1 MQHLSSDVN
10 GITPTVGLPA
20 CGQSSREVRGRK
32 MPMEKH
38 TYCRICEPLCGMI
51 ATVED
56 DRLISLR
63 PDKEH
68 PLSRG
73 FACPKGIAFA
83 EIVNDPDRLRHP
95 LRRRPDGEFEQIS
108 WDTALEEIG
117 RRLVEVHQKSG
128 SDSIG
133 WYFGNPATFST
144 GHTLWTAIFMNLLGT
159 PHVYSAGSQDVNNR
173 FVASHFLYGNPLTA
187 PIPDINWVDYLV
199 IVGANPVV
207 SHGSVMSSPR
217 IREGLNAITARGGS
231 VVVVDPRHT
240 ETAREFDWLPITP
253 DTDALFLLSLLHVL
267 FDENLADRERLR
279 RQARG
284 VAELETLVAAYA
296 PEVTAGRTDIDP
308 ERVRAVARSLART
321 ERAAVYGRVGTSLG
335 RTGTLTTAL
344 LDMVNLV
351 AGNLDVPGGS
361 MFGDLGIPGQRLG
374 VAALQRL
381 SSFRWAGRRSRV
393 GSLPQVLGTA
403 PASLMAKE
411 ITTPGRGQLRALFVS
426 AGNPVLSVP
435 NGDELRSALDELDLM
450 VSLDIYRNETNARA
464 DYILPATTMYE
475 REDFLLPFQALFTT
489 PFKQA
494 TEAVIPP
501 QGEAREEWTVIN
513 ELIGFLSSESLLIR
527 SLHVGTQL
535 ARRVGR
541 PVTPRRVSDLV
552 IRMGLGGDRFGLRR
566 GGLTYRRL
574 VEDHPHGVVVA
585 DDLAPGQLAKNVTYL
600 DGRIRLT
607 APELMTEVERLGVAD
622 DAGYPLRLIGMRE
635 IRSENSWQHN
645 APMLLRG
652 GRSHAARMHPDDAT
666 ARGLAEGDLA
676 TVESRHGRIS
686 LPVTVT
692 EDIKPGVVA
701 IPHGWGHDGSGGWTQ
716 ANAAAHNDLGAG
728 GVNVNA
734 LISSD
739 PADLERLAGM
749 ANMTGVPIQ
758 VSALTESRVRSETD
772 AQPART

>member
-1 MQHLSSDVN
+1 MAL
-10 GITPTVGLPA
+10 
-20 CGQSSREVRGRK
+20 
-32 MPMEKH
+32 EKH

-63 PDKEH
+63 PDKDH
-68 PLSRG
+68 PLSKG
-73 FACPKGIAFA
+73 FACPKGIAFT

-95 LRRRPDGEFEQIS
+95 LRRRPDGDFEPIT
-108 WDTALEEIG
+108 WDTALSEIG
-117 RRLVEVHQKSG
+117 DRLAGVHRTHG
-128 SDSIG
+128 ADSIG

-187 PIPDINWVDYLV
+187 PIPDINRVDYLM
-199 IVGANPVV
+199 IIGANPIV

-217 IREGLNAITARGGS
+217 IREGLRAITARGGT
-231 VVVVDPRHT
+231 VLVVDPRHT
-240 ETAREFDWLPITP
+240 ETAREFDWQPITP
-253 DTDALFLLSLLHVL
+253 DTDALFLLSLLHVM
-267 FDENLADRERLR
+267 FDEGLADEDRLR

-284 VAELETLVAAYA
+284 VDDLKTTVAAYA
-296 PEVTAGRTDIDP
+296 PEVTAARTDIDP
-308 ERVRAVARSLART
+308 GRVREIARLLVST

-351 AGNLDVPGGS
+351 AGNLDVVGGS
-361 MFGDLGIPGQRLG
+361 MFGDLGIPGQKLG
-374 VAALQRL
+374 VAALQKV

-393 GSLPQVLGTA
+393 GNLPQVLGTA

-411 ITTPGRGQLRALFVS
+411 ITTPGKGQLRALFVS

-450 VSLDIYRNETNARA
+450 VSLDIYRNETNAHA

-513 ELIGFLSSESLLIR
+513 ELVGALASQNLLIR
-527 SLHVGTQL
+527 SLHTTNTL
-535 ARRVGR
+535 ARRLGR

-552 IRMGLGGDRFGLRR
+552 IRLGLGGDRFGLRR
-566 GGLTYRRL
+566 GGLSYRRL
-574 VEDHPHGVVVA
+574 IEKHPHGAVVA
-585 DDLAPGQLAKNVTYL
+585 DGLAPGQLSKNITFL
-600 DGRIRLT
+600 DGRIRLS
-607 APELMTEVERLGVAD
+607 APELMAEIERLEVEFDSGF
-622 DAGYPLRLIGMRE
+622 PLRLIGMRE

-666 ARGLAEGDLA
+666 IRGLAEGDLA

-686 LPVTVT
+686 LPVTIT

-701 IPHGWGHDGSGGWTQ
+701 IPHGWGHNGSGGWTQ
-716 ANAAAHNDLGAG
+716 ANAAAGNDLGTG

-758 VSALTESRVRSETD
+758 VTALDDSRRRAGASAGAS
-772 AQPART
+772 QN

>member
-1 MQHLSSDVN
+1 MTQDK
-10 GITPTVGLPA
+10 P
-20 CGQSSREVRGRK
+20 
-32 MPMEKH
+32 

-51 ATVED
+51 ATVD
-56 DRLISLR
+56 GDRLVSLR
-63 PDKEH
+63 PDKDH
-68 PLSRG
+68 PLSKG

-95 LRRRPDGEFEQIS
+95 LRRRPDGDFEQIS
-108 WDTALEEIG
+108 WDTALAEISD
-117 RRLVEVHQKSG
+117 RLREVQRARG
-128 SDSIG
+128 SDAVG

-144 GHTLWTAIFMNLLGT
+144 GHVLWAAVFMNLLGT

-173 FVASHFLYGNPLTA
+173 FVASHFLYGNPVAAT
-187 PIPDINWVDYLV
+187 IPDINRVDYLM
-199 IVGANPVV
+199 IIGANPVV

-217 IREGLNAITARGGS
+217 IREGLNAITGRGGT
-231 VVVVDPRHT
+231 VLVVDPRHT

-253 DTDALFLLSLLHVL
+253 DTDALFLLSLLQVM
-267 FDENLADRERLR
+267 FDEGSVDEERLR
-279 RQARG
+279 RRARG
-284 VAELETLVAAYA
+284 VDDLKAMVAGYA
-296 PEVTAGRTDIDP
+296 PEVTAARTDIPP
-308 ERVRAVARSLART
+308 EKVREIARALVST
-321 ERAAVYGRVGTSLG
+321 ERATVYGRVGTSLG

-351 AGNLDVPGGS
+351 AGNLDVVGGS
-361 MFGDLGIPGQRLG
+361 MFGDLGVPGQRLG
-374 VAALQRL
+374 VAALQRI
-381 SSFRWAGRRSRV
+381 SSFAWAGRRSRV
-393 GSLPQVLGTA
+393 GNLPQVLGTA

-411 ITTPGRGQLRALFVS
+411 ITTPGKGQLRALFVS

-435 NGDELRSALDELDLM
+435 NGDELRAALDDLDLL
-450 VSLDIYRNETNARA
+450 VSLDIYRNETNAHA

-513 ELIGFLSSESLLIR
+513 ELIGALSRRNPLLGAFH
-527 SLHVGTQL
+527 LVNVVT
-535 ARRVGR
+535 RRLGR
-541 PVTPRRVSDLV
+541 PVTPRVVSDLV

-566 GGLTYRRL
+566 DGVTYRKL
-574 VEDHPHGVVVA
+574 VERFPHGIVVA
-585 DDLAPGQLAKNVTYL
+585 DGLAPGQLRKTVTFA
-600 DGRIRLT
+600 DRRIRLA
-607 APELMTEVERLGVAD
+607 APELMDEVERLTVD
-622 DAGYPLRLIGMRE
+622 PDEQYPLRLIGMRE

-652 GRSHAARMHPDDAT
+652 GRSHAARMHPDDANP
-666 ARGLAEGDLA
+666 RGLGEGDLV
-676 TVESRHGRIS
+676 TVASRHGRIS
-686 LPVTVT
+686 LPVTIT

-701 IPHGWGHDGSGGWTQ
+701 IPHGWGHNGSGGWTR
-716 ANAAAHNDLGAG
+716 ANAAAENDLGAG

-758 VSALTESRVRSETD
+758 VSALVAGRSDVDVSAGT
-772 AQPART
+772 AG